1 MEKRNLSLLLWQV
14 ENELEREFNACIRQ
28 IGLTSSQFHV
38 LEYLFHTEKEEIHQ
52 IDVERYLELKNP
64 TVTGLLRRLEEKG
77 FILTVS
83 DAKDKRRKNIF
94 LTEKAHNIRK
104 KMETEHRRIEK
115 KVFRNLT
122 VKERSA
128 LRRQLEK
135 TVGNAEE

>member
-14 ENELEREFNACIRQ
+14 ENELEREFNAGIRQ

-38 LEYLFHTEKEEIHQ
+38 LEYLFRTEKDEVHQ

-77 FILTVS
+77 FILTVA

-115 KVFRNLT
+115 KVFRHLT
-122 VKERSA
+122 AKERSA

-135 TVGNAEE
+135 IVGNAEE

>member
-14 ENELEREFNACIRQ
+14 ENELEREFNEGVRR

-38 LEYLFHTEKEEIHQ
+38 LEYLFRTERDEIHQ

-77 FILTVS
+77 FILTVA
-83 DAKDKRRKNIF
+83 DAKDRRRKNIF

-122 VKERSA
+122 AKERAA

-135 TVGNAEE
+135 IVGNAEE